1 MSSLTDVVPWR
12 YLAVAAVVLLLG
24 VGVALVGAWQLLV
37 ALAGGTTLL
46 ALLETAAPYLVALLL
61 LALLE
66 VAVVVAALVKVA
78 RAVSSEDIDI
88 DGDRLRAAVERVRR
102 RLSV

>member
-1 MSSLTDVVPWR
+1 MSGLTDVVPWR
-12 YLAVAAVVLLLG
+12 YLTVAAVVLLLG
-24 VGVALVGAWQLLV
+24 VGVVLVGAWQL
-37 ALAGGTTLL
+37 
-46 ALLETAAPYLVALLL
+46 LVALLL

-78 RAVSSEDIDI
+78 RAVSNGDVDIDS
-88 DGDRLRAAVERVRR
+88 DRVRAAVERVRR